1 MVGFSR
7 SVAGLSGVAAPG
19 RVACE
24 RGAGASRRVKT
35 GRNAAHSRRGPMSPA
50 EAGPRVRESIGDNR
64 MSRTGRR
71 RRPRRR
77 ASLEFRKLRAEAGI
91 AERQLREMRLRMTY
105 ETIKVGVGVLIAVNA
120 TIAMFK
126 TIGLFF

>member
-1 MVGFSR
+1 
-7 SVAGLSGVAAPG
+7 
-19 RVACE
+19 
-24 RGAGASRRVKT
+24 
-35 GRNAAHSRRGPMSPA
+35 
-50 EAGPRVRESIGDNR
+50 

-71 RRPRRR
+71 RNDGKP
-77 ASLEFRKLRAEAGI
+77 SLELKKLRAEAGI

-105 ETIKVGVGVLIAVNA
+105 ETLKVGVGVVIAVNA